1 MEGRGKGRREGRC
14 EQLRRY
20 KIRGRVK
27 RLLVETKEDQ
37 MVRLKDGPE
46 RNLARERAE
55 GEEKPVA

>member
-1 MEGRGKGRREGRC
+1 M
-14 EQLRRY
+14 RRY

-37 MVRLKDGPE
+37 MVRLKDAPE